1 MHKLAQIDGIIQVNK
16 LHGINEIHLLNE
28 CLIFLFVSNLPS
40 QSDNELVISW
50 EKIMGKTI
58 AKRTQKIF
66 IKDKKLFVKLN
77 SAPLKSELIMS
88 KSKIMALFFQEF
100 GEAVVD
106 DIIFL

>member
-1 MHKLAQIDGIIQVNK
+1 MKSKDPRK
-16 LHGINEIHLLNE
+16 SEIHKIDSQIQDLLKTFK
-28 CLIFLFVSNLPS
+28 L
-40 QSDNELVISW
+40 DNKYKETELVISW

-77 SAPLKSELIMS
+77 SAPLKSELNMS